1 MSAFSFTITQA
12 ADSVK
17 EQTLLDIDQSLVTA
31 GRFLQEY
38 ASDKK
43 KSECLKAFAE
53 CPKIVQ
59 WIQEETNGIILLTEE

>member
-1 MSAFSFTITQA
+1 MSAFSLTNTQA
-12 ADSVK
+12 GDCVK
-17 EQTLLDIDQSLVTA
+17 EQTLQDIDQSLVTA

-53 CPKIVQ
+53 CPKTVQ
-59 WIQEETNGIILLTEE
+59 WIREVTNGIIINS